1 MVILK
6 KTINS
11 QSLPVQNLVNF
22 WSTGTLPVQNL
33 VNYWSTGTCKIA
45 LVHAIF
51 DSTKIHDYIKVY
63 FLL

>member
-1 MVILK
+1 MVIVK

-11 QSLPVQNLVNF
+11 QSLPVQNLVN
-22 WSTGTLPVQNL
+22 
-33 VNYWSTGTCKIA
+33 YWSTGTCQIA